1 MSAIHPFHHV
11 LAAIARRA
19 WPELPG
25 ARGALVWRRARPSGA
40 AARADGGARRRRCAE
55 PAVSGRVVSAPAE
68 TARAAS
74 APTAI
79 APAARLTVAADA
91 AELG

>member
-1 MSAIHPFHHV
+1 M
-11 LAAIARRA
+11 
-19 WPELPG
+19 
-25 ARGALVWRRARPSGA
+25 
-40 AARADGGARRRRCAE
+40 
-55 PAVSGRVVSAPAE
+55 SGRVVSAPAE